1 MARSVPRAGRRR
13 DALDGV
19 AVIVIGVDTST
30 PQTSVAVG
38 TETEILAKA
47 SVAGASRQESVTP
60 ILRDLLERSD
70 LSLSQVGGIA
80 VGTGPG
86 LFTGLRVGVETA
98 KTLAQVAGVP
108 IVGIPSLDVLAHP
121 VRFTPRRI
129 AAVIDAR
136 RREVFS
142 AIYRSVPGGVVRER
156 GYEVHPPDRLAAEL
170 QALPGDVLAVGNG
183 AMLYRHVLEG
193 IGSRIEFA
201 SSIAAHPEAAALVEL
216 AVPRLLREEHDRLF
230 DVVPRYLRK
239 SDAEIA
245 WDRRARGL

>member
-1 MARSVPRAGRRR
+1 M
-13 DALDGV
+13 
-19 AVIVIGVDTST
+19 IVVGIDTST

-38 TETEILAKA
+38 TENEILAKA
-47 SVAGASRQESVTP
+47 SIAGAARQEAVTP
-60 ILRDLLERSD
+60 LLQELLHRSE
-70 LSLSQVGGIA
+70 LSLSQVAGVA
-80 VGTGPG
+80 VGIGPG

-98 KTLAQVAGVP
+98 KTLAQVTGIP
-108 IVGIPSLDVLAHP
+108 IVGITSLDALAYA
-121 VRFTPRRI
+121 VRYTSRRI

-136 RREVFS
+136 RGEVFS
-142 AIYRSVPGGVVRER
+142 AIYRAVPGGVVRER
-156 GYEVHPPDRLAAEL
+156 GYEVHAPDRLVAEL
-170 QALPGDVLAVGNG
+170 LAMPGEVLAVGNG
-183 AMLYRHVLEG
+183 AMLYRDVLDE

-230 DVVPRYLRK
+230 DVAPVYLRK